1 MKIRVSDLIA
11 KILVKNKINNIYMVT
26 GGAAMHL
33 NDALGNNKELNI
45 YNLHHE
51 QSCSIAAESHAR
63 HTYKP
68 CVVNVTAGPG
78 AINALNGVFGA
89 FVDSIP
95 MIILSGQAKRATLV
109 SSYDDEDLRQL
120 GDQEVDICKA
130 AIKMTKN
137 ITQLLDPLKTKYE
150 IEKAIFL
157 STHGR
162 PGPCWIDIPIDVQG
176 ALVEETNLVG
186 FNSSNFESSS
196 IKNDN
201 NKEKIQDLINKLKT
215 SRRPI
220 IYAGSG
226 IRASK
231 TEKLLMTFAEK
242 LNIPIVTSWNS
253 NDLICD
259 EHPLNAGRP
268 GTVGTR
274 TGNYAVQTS
283 DLLLVLGA
291 RLNIRQVSYNWESF
305 ADKSWICHVDIDNS
319 ELEKPTL
326 NQDLKLLI
334 DLKDFFDIIFKLN
347 LNNLKEQ
354 KNKQWGKWS
363 NWLLSLRKKYDVYND
378 LAGVVDLKKKVCPY
392 FFIHYLTRK
401 LIGGETIVFA
411 DGTACVA
418 GFQASIIKKNQRLYH
433 NSGCASMGYDLP
445 AAIGAY
451 IATKRKTF
459 CIAGDGSIM
468 MNIQDLA
475 TIALMKLPIT
485 IFILDNGGYHSI
497 RQTQNNFFPNRT
509 VGCGKESGLLFPN
522 FESIGKGFGIKSLTI
537 ENNEGLIEQIP
548 NLVKEDEPIICVLK
562 LDISIPFRPK
572 VTSKKLSDGSMQTAR
587 LEDMSPFLPS
597 EIHHQI
603 LKQANE
609 I

>member
-1 MKIRVSDLIA
+1 MKIRVSDLIS
-11 KILVKNKINNIYMVT
+11 KILVKNKINNVYMVT

-33 NDALGNNKELNI
+33 NDALGNNKDLKI

-63 HTYKP
+63 HTYTP
-68 CVVNVTAGPG
+68 CIVNVTAGPG
-78 AINALNGVFGA
+78 ALNALNGVFGA

-109 SSYDDEDLRQL
+109 SNYDDEDLRQL
-120 GDQEVDICKA
+120 GDQEIDICKA
-130 AIKMTKN
+130 AKKMTKN
-137 ITQLLDPLKTKYE
+137 ITQLTDPNKTKYE

-157 STHGR
+157 STNGR
-162 PGPCWIDIPIDVQG
+162 PGPCWIDIPIDIQG
-176 ALVEETNLVG
+176 ALIEESNLLG
-186 FNSSNFESSS
+186 FNSSDFESIS

-201 NKEKIQDLINKLKT
+201 NNLKIEELINKLKT
-215 SRRPI
+215 ARRPI

-231 TEKLLMTFAEK
+231 THKLLIRFAEE

-253 NDLICD
+253 NDLIWD
-259 EHPLNAGRP
+259 EHPLNSGRP

-283 DLLLVLGA
+283 DLLLVLGT

-305 ADKSWICHVDIDNS
+305 ADKAWICHVDIDNS

-326 NQDLKLLI
+326 NQDLKI
-334 DLKDFFDIIFKLN
+334 QMDLKDFFDNFFKFN
-347 LNNLKEQ
+347 LNCLKED
-354 KNKQWGKWS
+354 KKKQWQKWS
-363 NWLLSLRKKYDVYND
+363 KWILSLRKKYDVYHD
-378 LAGVVDLKKKVCPY
+378 LDDIVDLKKKVCPY
-392 FFIHYLTRK
+392 FFTHFLTK
-401 LIGGETIVFA
+401 NLKGGETIVFA

-451 IATKRKTF
+451 FATKRKTF

-485 IFILDNGGYHSI
+485 TFILDNGGYHSI

-509 VGCGKESGLLFPN
+509 IGCGDESGLLFPN
-522 FESIGKGFGIKSLTI
+522 FESIGKGFGIKSITVN
-537 ENNEGLIEQIP
+537 NNEELIEQIP
-548 NLVKEDEPIICVLK
+548 SLVKEDAPIICVLK
-562 LDISIPFRPK
+562 LDISVPFRPK

-597 EIHHQI
+597 EIHQQI
-603 LKQANE
+603 LKEASE